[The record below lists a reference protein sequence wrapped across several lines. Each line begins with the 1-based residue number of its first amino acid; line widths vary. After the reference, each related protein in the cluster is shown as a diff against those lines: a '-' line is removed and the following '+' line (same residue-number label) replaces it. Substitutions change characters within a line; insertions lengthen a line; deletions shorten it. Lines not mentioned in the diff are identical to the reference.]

1 MTAHAKLSASGS
13 KKWIACT
20 PSVVLEQQFQDTG
33 SAFAEEG
40 TFAHE
45 VFEASMLRALGR
57 TEPDLTPELALR
69 YDNAELRDAVA
80 AASAAAI
87 ERIDDAFARCA
98 DPIVLVEQRLDFSQ
112 WVPEGFGTGDLV
124 IITDDLVEVLDYK
137 HGKGVTVEAE
147 ENSQMRLYGLGAYA
161 ELSHLYD
168 IKRVRMTVLQPRKN
182 NFGSEELTIEDLLAW
197 ADKVVVPA
205 ARMAWEGKGEPVP
218 GPHCT
223 EGFCRARFQ
232 CAARANQSLELAKAE
247 FALRPPE
254 LLTEEQIAKVLTI
267 GDQVAKWI
275 SDVQSFALSQ
285 AESGRQ
291 FAGFK
296 LVEGRSNRRYSD
308 QEAVA
313 ATLVEAGI
321 PEAIIYERSLL
332 GITALEKTIGKKK
345 FAELLGDLVV
355 KPSGKPTLVP
365 ESDKRPAIASADSA
379 AADFS

>member
-1 MTAHAKLSASGS
+1 MTAHAKVSASGS
-13 KKWIACT
+13 KKWIPCT
-20 PSVVLEQQFQDTG
+20 ISVHYESQFPDDG
-33 SAFAEEG
+33 SEFAEEG

-45 VFEASMLRALGR
+45 VFETTMLRALGR
-57 TEPDLTPELALR
+57 GVPDLTPSLAAR

-80 AASAAAI
+80 TASVVAI
-87 ERIDDAFARCA
+87 SRIDDAFARCA

-161 ELSHLYD
+161 ALAHLYD

-275 SDVQSFALSQ
+275 SDVQSFALAQ

-296 LVEGRSNRRYSD
+296 LVEGRSNRKYAD
-308 QEAVA
+308 QDAVA
-313 ATLVEAGI
+313 AALVEAGI

-332 GITALEKTIGKKK
+332 GITAMEKAIGKRK

-355 KPSGKPTLVP
+355 KPSGKPTLVA
-365 ESDKRPAIASADSA
+365 EGDKRPALSSA
-379 AADFS
+379 ANAQEDFK

>member
-20 PSVVLEQQFQDTG
+20 PSVVLEQQFPDMG
-33 SAFAEEG
+33 STFAEEG

-45 VFEASMLRALGR
+45 VFEANMLRALGR
-57 TEPDLTPELALR
+57 TEPDLTPELALL

-80 AASAAAI
+80 SAVGVAV
-87 ERIDDAFARCA
+87 ERIDDAFSRCA
-98 DPIVLVEQRLDFSQ
+98 DPIILVEQRLDFSQ

-147 ENSQMRLYGLGAYA
+147 ENSQMRLYGLGAYV

-168 IKRVRMTVLQPRKN
+168 IKRVRMTVLQPRKF
-182 NFGSEELTIEDLLAW
+182 NFASEELTIEDLLAW
-197 ADKVVVPA
+197 AENVVVPA
-205 ARMAWEGKGEPVP
+205 ARTAWEGKGEPVP

-232 CAARANQSLELAKAE
+232 CAARANQSLELAKAD

-275 SDVQSFALSQ
+275 SDVQSFALAQ

-296 LVEGRSNRRYSD
+296 LVEGRSNRKYAD
-308 QEAVA
+308 QDAVA
-313 ATLVEAGI
+313 QALTSAGI

-332 GITALEKTIGKKK
+332 GITAMEKAIGKKK

-355 KPSGKPTLVP
+355 KPSGKPTLVA
-365 ESDKRPAIASADSA
+365 EGDKRPPLASPASAAS
-379 AADFS
+379 DFS

>member
-20 PSVVLEQQFQDTG
+20 PSVVLEQQFPDE
-33 SAFAEEG
+33 SSEFANEG

-45 VFEASMLRALGR
+45 VFEAKILAYLGR
-57 TEPDLTPELALR
+57 PVPELTPALAEQ
-69 YDNAELRDAVA
+69 YDSAELRDAVDA
-80 AASAAAI
+80 AVEVAI
-87 ERIDDAFARCA
+87 ERIEAARARCA
-98 DPIVLVEQRLDFSQ
+98 DPIILVEQRLDFSQ

-124 IITDDLVEVLDYK
+124 IIADDLIEGLDYK
-137 HGKGVTVEAE
+137 HGKGVTVEVE
-147 ENSQMRLYGLGAYA
+147 KNSQIRLYGLGAYA
-161 ELSHLYD
+161 ELAHLYD

-182 NFGSEELTIEDLLAW
+182 NFGSEELTIEELLAW

-275 SDVQSFALSQ
+275 SDVQSFALAQ

-308 QEAVA
+308 QDTVA

-332 GITALEKTIGKKK
+332 GITALEKAIGKRK

>member
-1 MTAHAKLSASGS
+1 MTAHAKLAASAS

-20 PSVVLEQQFQDTG
+20 ISTHYESQFPDEG
-33 SAFAEEG
+33 SKFADEG

-45 VFEASMLRALGR
+45 VFEAKILAYLGR
-57 TEPDLTPELALR
+57 LVPKLTPALAAQ
-69 YDNAELRDAVA
+69 YDSAELRDAVDA
-80 AASAAAI
+80 AVEVAI
-87 ERIDDAFARCA
+87 ERIEAARARCA
-98 DPIVLVEQRLDFSQ
+98 DPIILVERRLDFSQ

-147 ENSQMRLYGLGAYA
+147 KNSQMRLYGLGAYA

-168 IKRVRMTVLQPRKN
+168 IKRIRMTILQPRKN
-182 NFGSEELTIEDLLAW
+182 NFDSEELTIEELLDW

-205 ARMAWEGKGEPVP
+205 ARMAWEGQGEPVP
-218 GPHCT
+218 GSHCT

-232 CAARANQSLELAKAE
+232 CAARAHQSLELAKAE

-254 LLTEEQIAKVLTI
+254 LLTEQQIATVLTI

-275 SDVQSFALSQ
+275 GDVQAFALKQ
-285 AESGRQ
+285 AEGGRE

-296 LVEGRSNRRYSD
+296 LVEGRSNRKYAD
-308 QEAVA
+308 QDAVA
-313 ATLVEAGI
+313 QALTDAGI

-332 GITALEKTIGKKK
+332 GITAMEKAIGKKK

-355 KPSGKPTLVP
+355 KPSGKPTLVA
-365 ESDKRPAIASADSA
+365 EGDKRPALASVASAAS
-379 AADFS
+379 DFS